1 MRFLLTFLSLLF
13 IQSVYC
19 QPETPSFAQL
29 NIDEFYIRLN
39 TEIDKLI
46 LDVRPY
52 RDFKKEHI
60 PTSISIDNRKILFKL
75 TDTLDL
81 EIYLFIYCD
90 DYSRSLEVCQ
100 ILQEL
105 GFQNIYMLN
114 GGIIEWKKRK
124 FELYRKKSRLKKR
137 NL

>member
-1 MRFLLTFLSLLF
+1 MRFLLTFLSFLF
-13 IQSVYC
+13 IQGVYC
-19 QPETPSFAQL
+19 QSETPSFSQL
-29 NIDEFYIRLN
+29 DVEDFYIRLN
-39 TEIDKLI
+39 TETNKLVF
-46 LDVRPY
+46 DVRPY

-60 PTSISIDNRKILFKL
+60 PGSISVNDKKTLFTL

-81 EIYLFIYCD
+81 EIYLFVYCD
-90 DYSRSLEVCQ
+90 ENSRSLKVCQ
-100 ILQEL
+100 ILQEQN
-105 GFQNIYMLN
+105 FQNIYMLN

>member
-19 QPETPSFAQL
+19 QLETPSFSQL

-60 PTSISIDNRKILFKL
+60 PKSISIDNRKILFKL

>member
-19 QPETPSFAQL
+19 QPETPSFSQL

-60 PTSISIDNRKILFKL
+60 PKSISIDNRKILFKL

-124 FELYRKKSRLKKR
+124 FELYLKKSRLKKR